1 LTRAENARRKA
12 LVERATGLIPDLPT
26 AALYRITALLER
38 TLASP
43 DIDRHAYEELEKTL
57 RTARPRPKQRDL

>member
-12 LVERATGLIPDLPT
+12 LVERATGLIPELPT

-43 DIDRHAYEELEKTL
+43 DIDPNAYEQLEKAL
-57 RTARPRPKQRDL
+57 RATRPRPKRRDL